1 MLLASVRRG
10 SVIREN
16 AVNDRLRALPA
27 LNEILHGIMAGR
39 ALLGLIIG
47 YEGEGATQ
55 RSGFFLS
62 VWRQ

>member
-16 AVNDRLRALPA
+16 AVNDRLRALRA
-27 LNEILHGIMAGR
+27 FNEILHGIMAGR
-39 ALLGLIIG
+39 ALLGLIIA

-55 RSGFFLS
+55 PNGFFLG